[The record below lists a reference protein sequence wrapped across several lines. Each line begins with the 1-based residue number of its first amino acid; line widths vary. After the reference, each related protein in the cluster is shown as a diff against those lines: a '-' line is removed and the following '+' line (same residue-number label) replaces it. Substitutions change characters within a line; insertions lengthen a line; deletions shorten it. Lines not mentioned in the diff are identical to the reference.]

1 MLRSRSSSSFRNVLA
16 WALALQ
22 LGGFLGCSE
31 SNSNMASVDG
41 VVRVNGTPLSSGRV
55 VFQATKSGVNAQGEI
70 GPDGTFTLATRG
82 VDGAMIGEHQVA
94 IIAAEKG
101 GGGRP
106 DPKAGRQTLKWLV
119 PEKYLATGTSEL
131 TYEVK
136 AGENHPEFDIEMP

>member
-1 MLRSRSSSSFRNVLA
+1 MHRFQPSNSFCNSLA
-16 WALALQ
+16 WTIALL
-22 LGGFLGCSE
+22 LIGHSGCSE
-31 SNSNMASVDG
+31 RNSKMASVEG
-41 VVRVNGTPLSSGRV
+41 VVRVNGKPLSSGRV
-55 VFQATKSGVNAQGEI
+55 VFQAKLSGVNAQAEI

-101 GGGRP
+101 VGGRP

-119 PEKYLATGTSEL
+119 PEKYLATGTSGL

-136 AGENHPEFDIEMP
+136 AGENHPEFDIDMP